1 MTPLAPLVT
10 AFFRR
15 HLAAE
20 KGVGRNTIVSY
31 SYAFKFLCRYVSNR
45 RGKSPS
51 ELCLEDLDA
60 PMVRDFLEHLERDSG
75 NTARTRNLRL
85 TAVRSFM
92 KYIEYEVPSALE
104 QVRKVL
110 AISNKRTEER
120 LVNHLTK
127 DEMKTILDA
136 PDPRARPGLRD
147 QAMLYLGFA
156 AGLRVSELVGLR
168 LDDIEIGGPYPSILV
183 RGKGRQQRRLPLW
196 KEAARTLR
204 AWLTVRGEAP
214 VPEVFLNVRGEAL
227 TCSGF
232 SYILKKYV
240 QMALPRSPGLSK
252 KRVSP
257 HVLRHTCAMNS
268 LQATRDIRKVALWL
282 GHSSL
287 KSTEIYLRADPTEKL
302 NAIESALPPDLRR
315 GVFQVEDRLI
325 AWLSGQRI
333 CGVQP
338 WQDAANQ
345 GIAVSDSG

>member
-10 AFFRR
+10 AFFRQ

-20 KGVGRNTIVSY
+20 KGVGKNTITSY
-31 SYAFKFLCRYVSNR
+31 SYAFKFLCGYVSGR
-45 RGKSPS
+45 VGKSPS
-51 ELCLEDLDA
+51 ELSLEDLDA
-60 PMVRDFLEHLERDSG
+60 PMVRDFLGHLERDCG

-92 KYIEYEVPSALE
+92 KYVEYEVPSALD
-104 QVRKVL
+104 QVRRIL

-127 DEMKTILDA
+127 DEMKAILDA
-136 PDPRARPGLRD
+136 PDPRTRTGLRD

-156 AGLRVSELVGLR
+156 AGLRVSELAGLR
-168 LDDIEIGGPYPSILV
+168 LDDIELDGPYPSILV

-204 AWLTVRGEAP
+204 AWLAVRGDAP
-214 VPEVFLNVRGEAL
+214 VPEVFLNARGETL

-240 QMALPRSPGLSK
+240 RMAIPHSPGLAK

-257 HVLRHTCAMNS
+257 HVLRHPCAMNS

-302 NAIESALPPDLRR
+302 NAIESALPPNLRR

-325 AWLSGQRI
+325 AWLSGAKLS
-333 CGVQP
+333 GVPP
-338 WQDAANQ
+338 WHEPANQ
-345 GIAVSDSG
+345 GIPAPDSR